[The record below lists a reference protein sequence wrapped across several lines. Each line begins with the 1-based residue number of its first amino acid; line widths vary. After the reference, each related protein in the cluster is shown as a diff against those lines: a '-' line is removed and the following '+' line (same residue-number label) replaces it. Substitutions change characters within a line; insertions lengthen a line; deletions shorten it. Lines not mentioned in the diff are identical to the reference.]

1 MNNRHCSTKFDS
13 NDKGAIYLFLIKSM
27 DSAELAE
34 LFLMNFS
41 KSIYPDILKFY
52 KAYDVRKNFKRERY
66 IRNVKNTER
75 QELRK

>member
-1 MNNRHCSTKFDS
+1 
-13 NDKGAIYLFLIKSM
+13 M
-27 DSAELAE
+27 DSAELAK
-34 LFLMNFS
+34 LFLMSFS

-66 IRNVKNTER
+66 IRNVKNIER